1 MRKLFNFFKYEY
13 AVVLLAVMLILLL
26 YLTQEMFANVFWAV
40 SILSLLG
47 LISAFVLSD
56 VLLTWFVIL
65 VVMAGTFTMMAG
77 IVYLPH
83 FERGILIFTLPL
95 FSGLGALIK
104 SLGGVRESALSN
116 KSNIIS
122 YTNHV
127 NSVTKLK
134 NKENAA
140 RFYERYVSFIK
151 NMDSKELTVAATC
164 INWAHSNQYRQQ
176 NYTEYKRVLKEI
188 ADILKI
194 QRLPDEVICYI
205 DSGNFLIFSSKLEN
219 ELKKSVDRRVKE
231 KLSEIKYQDQGIKH
245 DLQYKYAYQAIN
257 HKNVNEFGTFR
268 DLTNNLKRQLETRI
282 VVEYQ

>member
-26 YLTQEMFANVFWAV
+26 YLTQEMFADVFWAV